1 MFSDNASCVL
11 KHLSLFVFLTV
22 EDKANQ
28 EECKMEKAILFTKKK
43 KNACMFVDG
52 CSEKDG

>member
-1 MFSDNASCVL
+1 MFLA
-11 KHLSLFVFLTV
+11 V
-22 EDKANQ
+22 EDEANQ
-28 EECKMEKAILFTKKK
+28 EACKMEKAILFTKK

>member
-1 MFSDNASCVL
+1 MFLA
-11 KHLSLFVFLTV
+11 V
-22 EDKANQ
+22 EDEANQ
-28 EECKMEKAILFTKKK
+28 EACKMEKAILFTKNK